1 MPLLLCL
8 RGRSRACPA
17 RGLPAIAPIPY
28 SPGAVKTAPYKAPV
42 FERP

>member
-8 RGRSRACPA
+8 RGRSRTCAA
-17 RGLPAIAPIPY
+17 RGLPAIAPVPY

-42 FERP
+42 FECP